1 MQIDTARL
9 RADNLHLGDI
19 TRFVS
24 LIGTVASGATVTILE
39 TTTERELLD
48 QLAALLQDGRRF
60 DVVVAIG
67 HSNETGIRI
76 ASDRFATWDAF
87 AVYLKPFEPRRL
99 MLVACQAGRWPAATV
114 LFRKLPKLRRIFAS
128 PVNASKDLAT
138 LMLAMVP
145 YLLEVKAPRD
155 YAVRVG
161 QAVLVVLTG
170 RQVRHWMRTRDKD
183 NPDGLVLDKAAQL
196 VDPYL
201 RRVPGVIASIFK

>member
-1 MQIDTARL
+1 LQLDTAQL
-9 RADNLHLGDI
+9 RADGLHLGDV
-19 TRFVS
+19 TRLVS
-24 LIGTVASGATVTILE
+24 LIGTVASGATVTIRE
-39 TTTERELLD
+39 TTSERELLD

-60 DVVVAIG
+60 DVVVVIA

-99 MLVACQAGRWPAATV
+99 MLVACQAGRWPAAKV

-145 YLLEVKAPRD
+145 YLLEVKAPRN
-155 YAVRVG
+155 YAVRIG
-161 QAVLVVLTG
+161 QAASIVLTG

-183 NPDGLVLDKAAQL
+183 NPEGLVLDEAAQI

-201 RRVPGVIASIFK
+201 RRVPGILASILK